1 MKKKIQ
7 KLTLT
12 LMAAALLTACGGGGG
27 SSTATG
33 PAVVAPLVTASPVNS
48 NIVVSVVSATYA
60 TASEEA
66 SAWSLLN
73 AERSFC
79 GFGLLSQSLTLDKAA
94 KAHADWQIV
103 NNYLS
108 HFEVAAGTVGFT
120 GVSPSDRI
128 VAAAYGPT
136 NSFSSTDETS
146 SNVGINSKLGYGN
159 FGMRNLLNAPYHAA
173 ALVKGFRDGGV
184 SVRNDTDSSSTFGA
198 RLVLQVN
205 LATKNTDGAQT
216 VDNSTVLTYPCE
228 GTVGVNKQLTNETPN
243 PVPGRNLATNPLGSS
258 VQVLIREGNTLAITS
273 ATMISVATGAS
284 VVLRTPITAANDPN
298 ATAGV
303 TYLQKNQGFISPDG
317 PLDGNTKYQ
326 ITVNGTNNGV
336 AFSRTFSFTTGLGG

>member
-1 MKKKIQ
+1 MKKNM
-7 KLTLT
+7 KLGLT
-12 LMAAALLTACGGGGG
+12 VLALAALAACGGGG
-27 SSTATG
+27 SSPATG
-33 PAVVAPLVTASPVNS
+33 PVVVPSPVTAVPVNS
-48 NIVVSVVSATYA
+48 NIVVSVGPANYA
-60 TASEEA
+60 TASEESA
-66 SAWSLLN
+66 AWSLLN

-79 GFGLLSQSLTLDKAA
+79 GFGLLNQNLALDKAA

-108 HFEVAAGTVGFT
+108 HYEVATGTVGFT

-128 VAAAYGPT
+128 VAAGYGPG

-146 SNVGINSKLGYGN
+146 SNVGINNKLGYGN

-173 ALVKGFRDGGV
+173 ALIKGFRDGGV

-205 LATKNTDGAQT
+205 LATKVADGSQT
-216 VDNSTVLTYPCE
+216 VDSSTVLTYPCE
-228 GTVGVNKQLTNETPN
+228 GTVGVNRQLVNETPN
-243 PVPGRNLATNPLGSS
+243 PVPGRNLATSPLGSS

-273 ATMISVATGAS
+273 ATMINVATSAS
-284 VVLRTPITAANDPN
+284 VILRTPITAANDPN
-298 ATAGV
+298 ATAGGN
-303 TYLQKNQGFISPDG
+303 YLQKNQGFISPDA

-326 ITVNGTNNGV
+326 VTVNGTNNGV